1 MRPRMP
7 RSRAA
12 AFLAGVLASVW
23 LSGCAMVTVQSRNSG
38 DYIAQTRGDVLSTG
52 ELSQS
57 GSETLQVAGLQ
68 PKACRTAAV
77 PAAAHQ

>member
-1 MRPRMP
+1 M
-7 RSRAA
+7 
-12 AFLAGVLASVW
+12 LASVW

>member
-1 MRPRMP
+1 
-7 RSRAA
+7 
-12 AFLAGVLASVW
+12 
-23 LSGCAMVTVQSRNSG
+23 MVTVQSRNSG